1 MMETINLDYF
11 KQKIYKIS
19 SVPKSSLEK
28 IDEKQLSRDEAICE
42 QYFWKFI
49 EYLIKTKNKLNKN
62 KYNI

>member
-28 IDEKQLSRDEAICE
+28 IDEKQLSRDEAR
-42 QYFWKFI
+42 I
-49 EYLIKTKNKLNKN
+49 EYCFEKFVEHLIKTKSNKN
-62 KYNI
+62 I